1 MPSGNTLPFTRRRL
15 AILLGTGVLLHACS
29 TLPESAP
36 TQSGTQPGAERSES
50 ISAAVAAIRSERQG
64 RAMGVPRRQLP
75 GMGADR
81 DGEDLVITDLW
92 QRMRLGFH
100 FALQHDNDDI
110 REALDWYAGNPDFIQ
125 QVAEQARPYLY
136 LVIDEIEQRGLP
148 LELALL
154 PIVESAYNPNAVS
167 PQSAVGLWQFMP
179 ATATGMGLKRD
190 WWYDGRRDPLA
201 STRAALDYLEYL
213 YLQFDGDWLLALA
226 AYNMGQGNLQR
237 SIRNNESNGEAT
249 DFWSLAVPT
258 ETQRHVPRI
267 LALAHLIN
275 GLEEYGIETPLMP
288 NEPEVIIIEAE
299 SQVDLAL
306 VAELAGLEPEIVYR
320 LNPGYRQWAT
330 HPDGPHTLLLPSS
343 HADQAINGLAS
354 LGEEQRVTWDRYEV
368 QPGDTLGAIA
378 QRYRTRVSALQ
389 DANRLSGSR
398 IVAGDTL
405 LIPRAYNTGGP
416 IQAPDA
422 PLYSDDVDGRM
433 TAPTYEVRSGDN
445 LWQIATRHRID
456 MRELARWNN
465 LDIEGVLQPGQMLR
479 LQPADAVASNV
490 SGNHSIEYQVRAGDS
505 LYRIARQHGLNVEE
519 IVEWN
524 DMRADDTIFPGQH
537 LLLHVSETN

>member
-36 TQSGTQPGAERSES
+36 TPPGTQAGAERSES
-50 ISAAVAAIRSERQG
+50 TSAAVAAIRSERQG

-75 GMGADR
+75 GLGVDF
-81 DGEDLVITDLW
+81 DGEELVITDLW
-92 QRMRLGFH
+92 QRLRLGFH
-100 FALQHDNDDI
+100 FALQHDNDDV
-110 REALDWYAGNPDFIQ
+110 REALDWYASNPDFIQ

-136 LVIDEIEQRGLP
+136 LVIDEIEQRELP

-213 YLQFDGDWLLALA
+213 YTQFDGDWLLALA

-237 SIRNNESNGEAT
+237 SIRRNESNGEAT
-249 DFWSLAVPT
+249 DFWSLSVPT
-258 ETQRHVPRI
+258 ETRRHVPRI

-275 GLEEYGIETPLMP
+275 GLEEYGIEPPLLP

-330 HPDGPHTLLLPSS
+330 HPDGPHTLLLPRS
-343 HADQAINGLAS
+343 HADQALNGLAR
-354 LGEEQRVTWDRYEV
+354 LGDEQRVTWDRYEV

-389 DANRLSGSR
+389 DANRLPGSR

-405 LIPRAYNTGGP
+405 LIPRAYNTGGA
-416 IQAPDA
+416 IEAPDA
-422 PLYSDDVDGRM
+422 PLYSDDSDSRM
-433 TAPTYEVRSGDN
+433 TAPTYQVRSGDN

-465 LDIEGVLQPGQMLR
+465 LDIEGVLQPGQMLH
-479 LQPADAVASNV
+479 LQPASAVASNMA
-490 SGNHSIEYQVRAGDS
+490 GNQSIEYQVRAGDS